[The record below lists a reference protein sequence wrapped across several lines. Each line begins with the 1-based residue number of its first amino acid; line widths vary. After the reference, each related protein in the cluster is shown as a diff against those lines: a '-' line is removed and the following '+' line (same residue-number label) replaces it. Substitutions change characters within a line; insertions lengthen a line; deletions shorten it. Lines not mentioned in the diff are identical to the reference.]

1 MRTLLLTSMVIPL
14 LACVPVQPQEV
25 QNAPASIRAAPDE
38 AHAEILD
45 RNNKALGNMQLKQDG
60 DDVVLN
66 LMIEGL
72 SSDEYGM
79 HLHGIGK
86 CEGPDFVSAGG
97 HWNPSGAEHGLKNPK
112 GSHAGDLPNIIIPA
126 SGKLELES
134 RLSSM
139 KLVGSD
145 GLLDADGG
153 AIVIHAKPDD
163 NMTDP
168 SGNSGERI
176 ACGVF
181 VQLIF

>member
-1 MRTLLLTSMVIPL
+1 MRALLLTSMVIPL
-14 LACVPVQPQEV
+14 LACAPVQPQEEHH
-25 QNAPASIRAAPDE
+25 APASIRAAPDE

-45 RNNKALGNMQLKQDG
+45 RNGRALGNMRLKQDG
-60 DDVVLN
+60 DEVALN
-66 LMIEGL
+66 LMLEGF
-72 SSDEYGM
+72 SPGEYGM
-79 HLHGIGK
+79 HLHGVGK
-86 CEGPDFVSAGG
+86 CEGPNFVSAGG

-112 GSHAGDLPNIIIPA
+112 GSHAGDLANIIIPA
-126 SGKLELES
+126 SGKLELAS
-134 RLSSM
+134 RLSAM
-139 KLVGSD
+139 KLVGKD
-145 GLLDADGG
+145 GLLDVDGG